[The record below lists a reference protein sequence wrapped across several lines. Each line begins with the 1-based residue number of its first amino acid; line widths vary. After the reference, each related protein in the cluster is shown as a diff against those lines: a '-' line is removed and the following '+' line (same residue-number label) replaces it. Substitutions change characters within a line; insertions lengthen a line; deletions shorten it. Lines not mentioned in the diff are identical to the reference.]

1 MRVVADSHAIV
12 WYTQGSPR
20 LSEPAAIALAESE
33 ALGDLVVSV
42 ATLIDRWYVTQT
54 TQAVT
59 AGQLKFLQDHLIASP
74 EVTLEPVNVAVAE
87 TSMSIARTVLPD
99 PWDRLIVATALA
111 LEAPLVSRDG
121 AIARSG
127 LVKTIW

>member
-1 MRVVADSHAIV
+1 MPSVRQPGRHVGI
-12 WYTQGSPR
+12 PR
-20 LSEPAAIALAESE
+20 LQPWE
-33 ALGDLVVSV
+33 GVN
-42 ATLIDRWYVTQT
+42 QT

-59 AGQLKFLQDHLIASP
+59 AGQLKFLQDRLIASP

-87 TSMSIARTVLPD
+87 TSMGIARTVLPD

-127 LVKTIW
+127 LVRTIW